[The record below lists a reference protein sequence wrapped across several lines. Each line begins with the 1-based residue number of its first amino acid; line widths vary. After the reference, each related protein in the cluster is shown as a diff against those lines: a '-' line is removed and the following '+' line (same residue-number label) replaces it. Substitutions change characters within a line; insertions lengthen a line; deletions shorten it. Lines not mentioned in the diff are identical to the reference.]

1 MNSENLDS
9 FVISDPTDIEGTLVL
24 PTSPSGDGTL
34 VLPTSPS
41 GDDRL
46 VLPTLHGDDDTLV
59 LPILRGGDDRLI
71 QSQTKRI
78 YNLSLRKKIAERVES
93 LKSKKHFKQ
102 IFKLIHSSCPNSYTR
117 DGTGVYINFEVIPN
131 EAIEKVENYLNE
143 VSPKT
148 SFIPLP
154 AKYTPYFSDEFNPKD
169 SGIKLSNHEKNF
181 LKYIGND
188 SETKNTYEPTNTFD
202 TESSMCVTSE
212 SNSTKTKIIIKPFT
226 FE

>member
-9 FVISDPTDIEGTLVL
+9 FVISDPTDIEGNLVC
-24 PTSPSGDGTL
+24 TPS
-34 VLPTSPS
+34 SS
-41 GDDRL
+41 S
-46 VLPTLHGDDDTLV
+46 
-59 LPILRGGDDRLI
+59 
-71 QSQTKRI
+71 SQKNFFEAPNPKKV

-102 IFKLIHSSCPNSYTR
+102 IFKLIHNSCPNSYTR

-131 EAIEKVENYLNE
+131 DAIEQVEMYLNE

-148 SFIPLP
+148 SLIPLP
-154 AKYTPYFSDEFNPKD
+154 SKYTPYFSDEFNPKD

-188 SETKNTYEPTNTFD
+188 SEPNANSGPSMD
-202 TESSMCVTSE
+202 TESSMRATSE
-212 SNSTKTKIIIKPFT
+212 TNAIKTKIIIKPFT

>member
-9 FVISDPTDIEGTLVL
+9 FVISDPTDIEGTL
-24 PTSPSGDGTL
+24 SPS
-34 VLPTSPS
+34 
-41 GDDRL
+41 
-46 VLPTLHGDDDTLV
+46 
-59 LPILRGGDDRLI
+59 I
-71 QSQTKRI
+71 QKN

-93 LKSKKHFKQ
+93 LKSKKHFKH
-102 IFKLIHSSCPNSYTR
+102 IFKLIHNSCPNSYTR

-131 EAIEKVENYLNE
+131 DAMEQVEKYLNE

-148 SFIPLP
+148 SLIPLP

-188 SETKNTYEPTNTFD
+188 SESKNNIEQATYLD
-202 TESSMCVTSE
+202 TESSMRGTSE
-212 SNSTKTKIIIKPFT
+212 TNTVKTKIIIKPFT

>member
-9 FVISDPTDIEGTLVL
+9 FVISDPADIEGTLNSTINL
-24 PTSPSGDGTL
+24 SPSH
-34 VLPTSPS
+34 PS
-41 GDDRL
+41 
-46 VLPTLHGDDDTLV
+46 TN
-59 LPILRGGDDRLI
+59 PI
-71 QSQTKRI
+71 KA

-93 LKSKKHFKQ
+93 LKSKKHFKH
-102 IFKLIHSSCPNSYTR
+102 IFKLIHNSCPNSYTR

-131 EAIEKVENYLNE
+131 EAIEQVETYLNE

-148 SFIPLP
+148 SLIPLP

-181 LKYIGND
+181 LKYIGNGSESNPNTGLAID
-188 SETKNTYEPTNTFD
+188 S
-202 TESSMCVTSE
+202 ESSMRVTSE
-212 SNSTKTKIIIKPFT
+212 SNAVKTKIIIKPFT

>member
-9 FVISDPTDIEGTLVL
+9 FVISDPTDIEGEVHVE
-24 PTSPSGDGTL
+24 SPSINPRKT
-34 VLPTSPS
+34 
-41 GDDRL
+41 
-46 VLPTLHGDDDTLV
+46 
-59 LPILRGGDDRLI
+59 
-71 QSQTKRI
+71 

-102 IFKLIHSSCPNSYTR
+102 IFKLIHNSCPNSYTR

-131 EAIEKVENYLNE
+131 EAIEQVEIYLNE

-148 SFIPLP
+148 SLIPLP
-154 AKYTPYFSDEFNPKD
+154 TKYTPYFSDEFNPKD

-181 LKYIGND
+181 LKYIGNE
-188 SETKNTYEPTNTFD
+188 SESKNTNDPNVSMGLD
-202 TESSMCVTSE
+202 TESSMRMTSE
-212 SNSTKTKIIIKPFT
+212 SNTVKTKIIIKPFT